1 MLVLQKNADKLTTI
15 KSGLESFSKSR
26 LFCYLAPFAVLAAYL
41 IYIIAAGKV
50 EFSRGYYEL
59 QYLINYDRGYCVRGF
74 IGEIISWFADTVTP
88 GIIRGVVNF
97 GSVFLLVSASLCF
110 GSVLDKTRDN
120 PELFRAAAVIIA
132 LLCVAPFTFRYH
144 FSGMQ
149 HDKFFWALALL
160 AVYLTQFKKGI
171 YAVPFVCFLATLVN
185 LSFLLGSMFLVAI
198 ILLDKCRES
207 GFARKN
213 IIICAVAYLGM
224 IGIMILGMLTTN
236 NQGFADGYEMLDFYF
251 SRYSEPLM
259 PSKAENLVNGLLV
272 EYFNDGAVDM
282 VSKLHQ
288 MYIVNGDRD
297 LTLFFNGVLFSVPL
311 LIGLAVFWIA
321 AIRAEKEK
329 FGKFIFFLCGATLVS
344 LIFSPFLG
352 WSTRFYFYSY
362 IVQIGL
368 ILYFMANKN
377 ETVTQLVCRVRNFC
391 SEHIVASAAAL
402 SYFAI
407 FFKNI
412 FSI

>member
-1 MLVLQKNADKLTTI
+1 MQKDAGKFSTI

-26 LFCYLAPFAVLAAYL
+26 LFCYLAPFAALAAYL

-74 IGEIISWFADTVTP
+74 IGEIISLFADTVTP

-97 GSVFLLVSASLCF
+97 GSVLLLVSASLCF

-120 PELFRAAAVIIA
+120 PEMFKAAAVIIA
-132 LLCVAPFTFRYH
+132 ILCVAPFTFRYH

-171 YAVPFVCFLATLVN
+171 YAVPVLCFLATLVN
-185 LSFLLGSMFLVAI
+185 LSFLLGCMFLVAI

-224 IGIMILGMLTTN
+224 IGIMIFGMLTTN
-236 NQGFADGYEMLDFYF
+236 ERGFADAHEMIEHYF

-272 EYFNDGAVDM
+272 EYFNDGAFDM
-282 VSKLHQ
+282 VSKLYQ
-288 MYIVNGDRD
+288 MYIADGDRELS
-297 LTLFFNGVLFSVPL
+297 LTFNGVLFSAPL
-311 LIGLAVFWIA
+311 LIGLAAFWIA

-344 LIFSPFLG
+344 LVFSPFLG

-368 ILYFMANKN
+368 ILYFIANKN
-377 ETVTQLVCRVRNFC
+377 ETVTGITGKVTGFC
-391 SEHIVASAAAL
+391 KEHTVAFGAVL

-407 FFKNI
+407 YFKNI
-412 FSI
+412 L

>member
-1 MLVLQKNADKLTTI
+1 MQKDAGKLTTI

-26 LFCYLAPFAVLAAYL
+26 FFCYLAPFTVLAAYL
-41 IYIIAAGKV
+41 IYIIASGNV

-74 IGEIISWFADTVTP
+74 IGAVIGLFADTVTP
-88 GIIRGVVNF
+88 GIIKGVVNF

-120 PELFRAAAVIIA
+120 PDLFKAAAVIIA
-132 LLCVAPFTFRYH
+132 ILCVAPFTFRYH

-171 YAVPFVCFLATLVN
+171 YIVPVVCFIATLVN
-185 LSFLLGSMFLVAI
+185 LSFLLGCMFLVAI

-213 IIICAVAYLGM
+213 IAICAVAYIGM

-236 NQGFADGYEMLDFYF
+236 NQGFANAGEMLDFYF

-259 PSKAENLVNGLLV
+259 ASKYAELENGQLI
-272 EYFNDGAVDM
+272 EYFNNGALDM
-282 VSKLHQ
+282 VKSLY
-288 MYIVNGDRD
+288 MNYIVEGDRD
-297 LTLFFNGVLFSVPL
+297 VSLFFNGIMFSAPL
-311 LIGLAVFWIA
+311 LLGLAGFWLC
-321 AIRAEKEK
+321 AIKTEKEK

-344 LIFSPFLG
+344 LVFSPFLG

-362 IVQIGL
+362 IVQLGL
-368 ILYFMANKN
+368 ILYFMANRN
-377 ETVTQLVCRVRNFC
+377 ETVTVLVCKVKNFC
-391 SEHIVASAAAL
+391 KEHIVVSAVVL
-402 SYFAI
+402 GYFAI

-412 FSI
+412 LY

>member
-1 MLVLQKNADKLTTI
+1 MQKNADKLTTI
-15 KSGLESFSKSR
+15 KSGLESFSRSR
-26 LFCYLAPFAVLAAYL
+26 LFCYLAPFTALAVYL
-41 IYIIAAGKV
+41 IYIIATGKV

-59 QYLINYDRGYCVRGF
+59 QYLINYDRGYCARGF
-74 IGEIISWFADTVTP
+74 VGEIISLFADTVTP

-120 PELFRAAAVIIA
+120 PDLYKTAAVIIA
-132 LLCVAPFTFRYH
+132 ILCIAPFTFRYH

-149 HDKFFWALALL
+149 HDKFFWALGLL

-171 YAVPFVCFLATLVN
+171 YAVPVLCFIATFVNAA
-185 LSFLLGSMFLVAI
+185 FLLCSMFIVSI
-198 ILLDKCRES
+198 ILLYKCYES

-224 IGIMILGMLTTN
+224 ISIFVLGIITTN
-236 NQGFADGYEMLDFYF
+236 NQGFADGYEMIDYYF
-251 SRYSEPLM
+251 SRYSEPIM
-259 PSKAENLVNGLLV
+259 ASKAENLVNGLLV
-272 EYFNDGAVDM
+272 EYFNDGAVD
-282 VSKLHQ
+282 VVRKVYQ
-288 MYIVNGDRD
+288 MYVVDGDREIS
-297 LTLFFNGVLFSVPL
+297 LFLNGILFSAPL
-311 LIGLAVFWIA
+311 LLGLAAFWIA

-329 FGKFIFFLCGATLVS
+329 FGKFIFFLCGATLV
-344 LIFSPFLG
+344 LIFLPPFLG

-368 ILYFMANKN
+368 ILYFIANKN
-377 ETVTQLVCRVRNFC
+377 ETVTGLVCKVKNFC
-391 SEHIVASAAAL
+391 KEHIVASAAVL

-407 FFKNI
+407 FFNKI
-412 FSI
+412 FYI

>member
-1 MLVLQKNADKLTTI
+1 MQKDAGKFSTI

-26 LFCYLAPFAVLAAYL
+26 LFCYLAPFAALAAYL
-41 IYIIAAGKV
+41 IFIIASGKV

-74 IGEIISWFADTVTP
+74 IGEIISLFADTVTP
-88 GIIRGVVNF
+88 GIIKGAVNF
-97 GSVFLLVSASLCF
+97 GSVLLLVSASLCF

-120 PELFRAAAVIIA
+120 PELFKAAAVIIA
-132 LLCVAPFTFRYH
+132 ILCVAPFTFRYH

-171 YAVPFVCFLATLVN
+171 YAVPVLCFLATLVN
-185 LSFLLGSMFLVAI
+185 LAFLLGCMFLVAI

-259 PSKAENLVNGLLV
+259 ASKAENLVNGQLV
-272 EYFNDGAVDM
+272 EYFNDGAFDM
-282 VSKLHQ
+282 VSKLYQ
-288 MYIVNGDRD
+288 MNIVNGDRD
-297 LTLFFNGVLFSVPL
+297 LAIAFNGILFSIPL
-311 LIGLAVFWIA
+311 LLGLAAFWIA
-321 AIRAEKEK
+321 AVRAEKEK

-368 ILYFMANKN
+368 VLYFIANKN
-377 ETVTQLVCRVRNFC
+377 ETVTGIVRKVSGFC
-391 SEHIVASAAAL
+391 KEHIVASAAVL
-402 SYFAI
+402 SCFAI

-412 FSI
+412 V